1 MSLERAAILMV
12 LMREFEEIGRAEV
25 AVLRQLRPGRLR
37 ELRAEQ
43 AALGEALEIEL
54 GRLRRSPEIVG
65 ALDLAARE
73 ALDAAMR
80 RYRSATAEN
89 ARRLLAA
96 RRLVDDV
103 ARELDAG
110 GLAAAAADAGSADAG
125 PRGAAASPTRE
136 TAEVLAFAPCRR
148 SVPGRALP
156 LNGLGRAGMVRE
168 VAGAG

>member
-12 LMREFEEIGRAEV
+12 LMRELEEIGRAEV

-43 AALGEALEIEL
+43 AALGEALEIEF

-65 ALDLAARE
+65 ALDPAARE
-73 ALDAAMR
+73 ALEAAVR

-125 PRGAAASPTRE
+125 PRGAASPTRE
-136 TAEVLAFAPCRR
+136 TAEVLAFAPRRR

-156 LNGLGRAGMVRE
+156 LHGLGRAGMVRE